1 MHSLGNPRPSSGS
14 VRLIF
19 NVAVLILSIFLM
31 FFLVLVWGI
40 WDFYFIASYAISTM
54 VSLVCLYYLKRALLG
69 SYSSEPERMRVQ
81 ESVERGGR
89 SPFYVWFVAVI
100 IIMITPLL
108 LLLFLPQFWLVILN
122 GIVSGAVISEI
133 ALYIQGE

>member
-1 MHSLGNPRPSSGS
+1 M
-14 VRLIF
+14 
-19 NVAVLILSIFLM
+19 
-31 FFLVLVWGI
+31 
-40 WDFYFIASYAISTM
+40 
-54 VSLVCLYYLKRALLG
+54 G
-69 SYSSEPERMRVQ
+69 SYSSEPERMEVQ

-89 SPFYVWFVAVI
+89 SPFYAWLVAVI